1 MRVETTQIVITNF
14 VVAKTVV
21 RDSLDNEKAEFFG
34 LLDNGKV
41 ELLGLL
47 SFKKA
52 WSSSWPLTPSLQDRS
67 NMKRLVQIFGPQ
79 SQFHIFH
86 LIAEMSTE
94 HRGSKT
100 IGATYLLKDGQDSRQ
115 GPWVE
120 KVPLHIPNICQDLG
134 LQYKDSRKGG
144 NSMLNSL
151 IEEVRLDNDISSF
164 KIMEKKLHRLNQMTA
179 EKCRDLGNKIR
190 TEEEDMRGLE
200 WEVLELEQSLD
211 TRMQQ
216 GKSVQ
221 RAKLLMYGRAVEAA
235 IMLLEEKRSQRGS
248 SVTRVME
255 DLSIRGE

>member
-1 MRVETTQIVITNF
+1 
-14 VVAKTVV
+14 
-21 RDSLDNEKAEFFG
+21 
-34 LLDNGKV
+34 
-41 ELLGLL
+41 
-47 SFKKA
+47 
-52 WSSSWPLTPSLQDRS
+52 
-67 NMKRLVQIFGPQ
+67 
-79 SQFHIFH
+79 
-86 LIAEMSTE
+86 
-94 HRGSKT
+94 
-100 IGATYLLKDGQDSRQ
+100 
-115 GPWVE
+115 
-120 KVPLHIPNICQDLG
+120 
-134 LQYKDSRKGG
+134 
-144 NSMLNSL
+144 MLNSL

-211 TRMQQ
+211 TRMRQGARQ
-216 GKSVQ
+216 LLEFDICSGKSVQ